1 MRWIFISPHLDD
13 AVLSAGGLIHDL
25 TLAGTRVEIWTV
37 ICGFPP
43 HEELSPFAQV
53 LHHQWGFSSAE
64 ETVRLRRAED
74 MRAADGVGATPVHFD
89 FPDCIYRRGPD
100 GEWLYPLGVFGSPRD
115 EEAGL
120 PVAIEAALRPRLQ
133 PDDVVAC
140 PLTIGHH
147 VDHVTV
153 RKAAELL
160 GRPLIYFADIPYL
173 LNQPE
178 ELEPLVKGMQ
188 VETRLVSSAGLTAWV
203 DGIAAYASQ
212 VPMLFETNELMK
224 EKIEEYGRPG
234 LRLWRR
240 L

>member
-13 AVLSAGGLIHDL
+13 AVLSAGGLIHDM
-25 TLAGTRVEIWTV
+25 TKAGTRVEIWTV
-37 ICGFPP
+37 ICGF
-43 HEELSPFAQV
+43 SPAGESSPLAQT
-53 LHHQWGFSSAE
+53 LHFQWGFSSAE
-64 ETVRLRRAED
+64 ETVRMRREED
-74 MRAADGVGATPVHFD
+74 KHAAAIVGASAYHFD

-100 GEWLYPLGVFGSPRD
+100 GEWLYPQGVFEPPRE

-120 PVAIEAALRPRLQ
+120 PVAIAAALAARLQ
-133 PDDVVAC
+133 PDDVIAC

-153 RKAAELL
+153 RRAVERL

-173 LNQPE
+173 LNSPE
-178 ELEPLVKGMQ
+178 ELEPAVKGMQ
-188 VETRLVSSAGLTAWV
+188 VETREVSSAGLAAWV

-212 VPMLFETNELMK
+212 LTMLFETPELLK
-224 EKIEEYGRPG
+224 EKIEGYGRQG
-234 LRLWRR
+234 LRLWR